1 MKNKIITLFTDKVL
15 VFAVAFAIL
24 LSAGCLHA
32 QNVPKHRNKDLT
44 YEKTEHDFGKFS
56 INAGPQHCTF
66 KYKNNTDTPIVI
78 NHILSS
84 CGCTTPEW
92 SKAPIKP
99 GQSGE
104 IKVTFLNDQGPFAF
118 EKSLTVY
125 VSSSVKPTVLRIR
138 GIVTKGRAK

>member
-1 MKNKIITLFTDKVL
+1 MKRNIFIF
-15 VFAVAFAIL
+15 FADNILALIMAFAL
-24 LSAGCLHA
+24 FFSAESLYA
-32 QNVPKHRNKDLT
+32 QNEPKPKNRNLT

-56 INAGPQHCTF
+56 INAGPQHCSF

-78 NHILSS
+78 NHVLSS

-138 GIVTKGRAK
+138 GIVTKGKAK